1 MYPRASIA
9 EMFSLE
15 AWTRF
20 FSELD
25 RGFVFLLV
33 LPLVVAAVGLWA
45 HYSDRDRERDGDD

>member
-1 MYPRASIA
+1 MRPQASIA

-15 AWTRF
+15 AWSRWF
-20 FSELD
+20 AELD

-45 HYSDRDRERDGDD
+45 WYRDRDHD